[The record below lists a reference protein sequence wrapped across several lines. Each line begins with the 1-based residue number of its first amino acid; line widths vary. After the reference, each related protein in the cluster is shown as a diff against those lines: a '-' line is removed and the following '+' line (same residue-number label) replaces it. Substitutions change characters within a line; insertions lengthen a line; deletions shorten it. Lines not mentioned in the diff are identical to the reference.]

1 MNNANNNAYN
11 KPNPDPR
18 QAQAQA
24 QAYAQLAN
32 QNRAQSPNFGGNNAQ

>member
-24 QAYAQLAN
+24 YAQLAN
-32 QNRAQSPNFGGNNAQ
+32 QNRAQSPNFGCNNAQ